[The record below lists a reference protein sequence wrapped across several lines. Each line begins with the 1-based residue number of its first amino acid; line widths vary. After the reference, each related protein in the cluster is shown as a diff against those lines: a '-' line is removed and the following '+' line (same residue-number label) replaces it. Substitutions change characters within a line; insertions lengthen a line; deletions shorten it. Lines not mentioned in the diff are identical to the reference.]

1 MSAKRSPPRDEGDGT
16 TWLQVAGVVGVGA
29 LVGVAGGLL
38 LRHLNQRS
46 RQSASRYSRG
56 GTSGGTSGG
65 TVGDDGE
72 PTPTLHPAM
81 QELFEPRGVLGA
93 GSFATVI
100 NAVVRGGSNNG
111 SGREAGAGDDLPPA
125 GTTVAIKIIKTRGKI
140 NLVADA
146 RDECEVLRSLDHPN
160 IMKMWVRG
168 GRQCGVVCGCC
179 VRLYAGGCCVG
190 LWVIIRGYCGLCWI
204 GASTGRGSV
213 VVVCGSGGGFG
224 GLRGPVDGE
233 VRCSGAYQ

>member
-1 MSAKRSPPRDEGDGT
+1 MSAKRSPSRDEGDGT

-46 RQSASRYSRG
+46 RQSASCS
-56 GTSGGTSGG
+56 SGGMSGG

-168 GRQCGVVCGCC
+168 GR
-179 VRLYAGGCCVG
+179 
-190 LWVIIRGYCGLCWI
+190 
-204 GASTGRGSV
+204 
-213 VVVCGSGGGFG
+213 
-224 GLRGPVDGE
+224 
-233 VRCSGAYQ
+233 